1 MTIGIIFVCTANI
14 CRSPMAEGVFRTMVR
29 RAGLAEAF
37 TIDSAG
43 TSALHVGQPPA
54 PLAVQTAKLR
64 GYDISA
70 QRSRA
75 LSNEDLQR
83 FALPLA
89 MDRSHLAAMRW
100 MAPRAVADRPQMFM
114 TFAPQF
120 GLSEVAD
127 PFGGPAR
134 GYEAALDL
142 IEAGCKGLLESL
154 KPLAE
159 ERASAG

>member
-1 MTIGIIFVCTANI
+1 MTIGVLFVCTANI

-29 RAGLAEAF
+29 RAGLTDSF
-37 TIDSAG
+37 IIDSAG
-43 TSALHVGQPPA
+43 TSAMHVDQPPT

-64 GYDISA
+64 GYEIGDL
-70 QRSRA
+70 RS
-75 LSNEDLQR
+75 LTNEDLEK
-83 FALPLA
+83 FTLSLA

-114 TFAPQF
+114 KFAPQV
-120 GLSEVAD
+120 GVLEVAD
-127 PFGGPAR
+127 PYGGPAR

-154 KPLAE
+154 KPLLQQKAT
-159 ERASAG
+159 